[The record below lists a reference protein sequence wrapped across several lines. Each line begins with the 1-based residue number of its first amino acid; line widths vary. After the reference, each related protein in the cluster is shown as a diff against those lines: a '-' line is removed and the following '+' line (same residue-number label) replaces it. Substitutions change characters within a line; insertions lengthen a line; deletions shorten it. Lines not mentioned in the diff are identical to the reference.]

1 MTESTVELKDN
12 PAVLDAWDPLAPSDD
27 DVDMFA
33 AAQKREIRNI
43 LKSYTG
49 YYDLFS
55 EMIQNALDAVEKR
68 SAENVQGYQP
78 EIVVEID
85 ISQNSVSVTDNGC
98 SMNLQQFKRFWPA
111 RSFVPARLLV

>member
-1 MTESTVELKDN
+1 MSESLADQKLLHN
-12 PAVLDAWDPLAPSDD
+12 VLDAWDPLAASDD

-55 EMIQNALDAVEKR
+55 EMVQNALDAVEKR
-68 SAENVQGYQP
+68 SSENIAGYMPSISITIGIMHQYLTGRRALILCGRRVAEPSGRTGVQL
-78 EIVVEID
+78 
-85 ISQNSVSVTDNGC
+85 C
-98 SMNLQQFKRFWPA
+98 SAER
-111 RSFVPARLLV
+111 

>member
-1 MTESTVELKDN
+1 MSGTEVKIHAPLPVEG
-12 PAVLDAWDPLAPSDD
+12 WDPLAPTDD
-27 DVDMFA
+27 DPNVFA

-68 SAENVQGYQP
+68 SAESEPGYP
-78 EIVVEID
+78 
-85 ISQNSVSVTDNGC
+85 SFLSG
-98 SMNLQQFKRFWPA
+98 QF
-111 RSFVPARLLV
+111 

>member
-1 MTESTVELKDN
+1 MTESLTDS
-12 PAVLDAWDPLAPSDD
+12 VLVHNTLTAWDPLAPSDD

-33 AAQKREIRNI
+33 VAQKREIRNI

-68 SAENVQGYQP
+68 ATEKEAEYVPTIN
-78 EIVVEID
+78 IAID
-85 ISQNSVSVTDNGC
+85 LQNNTISVSDNRLCDESGAIQAI
-98 SMNLQQFKRFWPA
+98 LKAQF
-111 RSFVPARLLV
+111 LV